1 MAGFNVREPSR
12 LRKALLSVAGVS
24 VGVFMSFGFVTQ
36 IRAQSPNA
44 NQGYSIAD
52 TWQGTLHEGRDL
64 RAVIKISKTDDGGY
78 QAVLYSLD
86 QTGGDGYS
94 SSKVALEGSTL
105 KMFFSFGTYD
115 GKLSSDGKN
124 ITGTFV
130 EPTSRTPLTL
140 ARSTPETEWTIPPP
154 APRPRSM
161 DANANPSFEVATI
174 KPSLL
179 ALPGKNAGFSG
190 GRYRSRNTNVNDL
203 IALAYGLHAKQIV
216 DGPGWFGTDLYDIEG
231 KPDAEG
237 VPSDKQ
243 IKIMLQRLLVERFKL
258 TFHHEKR
265 DLSVYVI
272 SVAGGG
278 PKMTKSTSDR
288 NALSSF
294 GFRGLGHLVIRNMT
308 MTDFATWMQAG
319 VTDRPV
325 VDKTELSDRYDFQL
339 DWTPDESQFAQFRG
353 VGRVVPP
360 PTNDLNALP
369 SLYAAMQEQLGL
381 KLNSTKNPVEV
392 MVIDHVEKPSPN

>member
-1 MAGFNVREPSR
+1 MAGCIVRNWDA
-12 LRKALLSVAGVS
+12 RKALLGVAGVI
-24 VGVFMSFGFVTQ
+24 VGAITLIGSAEQ
-36 IRAQSPNA
+36 NQAEPPNV
-44 NQGYSIAD
+44 NQGLGIAD

-64 RAVIKISKTDDGGY
+64 RAVIKISKTADGGY

-94 SSKVALEGSTL
+94 SSKVALDGSTL

-154 APRPRSM
+154 TPRPRSM

-190 GRYRSRNTNVNDL
+190 GRYRSRNTNLNDL

-216 DGPGWFGTDLYDIEG
+216 GGPGWFGSDLYDIEG

-243 IKIMLQRLLVERFKL
+243 IKIMLQKLLVERFKL
-258 TFHHEKR
+258 TFHHEKKE
-265 DLSVYVI
+265 LAVYVI
-272 SVAGGG
+272 SIASGG
-278 PKMTKSTSDR
+278 PKMTKSTSDP
-288 NALSSF
+288 NALPTF
-294 GFRGLGHLVIRNMT
+294 GFRGLGHLVVTNMT
-308 MTDFATWMQAG
+308 MTDFAIWMQAG
-319 VTDRPV
+319 VMDRPV
-325 VDKTELSDRYDFQL
+325 VDKTNLPDRYGFQL
-339 DWTPDESQFAQFRG
+339 NWTPDETQFAQFRS

-360 PTNDLNALP
+360 PSNDLNPLP
-369 SLYAAMQEQLGL
+369 SLYPAMQEQLGL
-381 KLNSTKNPVEV
+381 KLEPTKGLVDV